1 MDLYLERGF
10 EQTTVAEIAARA
22 GLTERTFFRHFAD
35 KKEVLF
41 GGTPFLQESI
51 LKAVTEAPETAT
63 PLEAVISGFEAA
75 GMYFKDSNERSRRRQ
90 TIIDAHP
97 ELQARELSKLATLTA
112 TISEALQQ
120 RGVAA
125 PAAEL
130 AAQAGMVVFKT
141 AFERWVRADRM
152 PDWKNLIHTSLK
164 ELRFVVSGH

>member
-1 MDLYLERGF
+1 MDLYLERGY
-10 EQTTVAEIAARA
+10 EQTTVAEIASRA

-63 PLEAVISGFEAA
+63 PMEAVISGFEAA

-97 ELQARELSKLATLTA
+97 ELQARELSKLATLTT
-112 TISEALQQ
+112 TISEALQR

-125 PAAEL
+125 PAADL
-130 AAQAGMVVFKT
+130 AAHAGMVVFKT
-141 AFERWVRADRM
+141 AFERWVRTENV
-152 PDWKNLIHTSLK
+152 PEWKKLIQASLDD
-164 ELRFVVSGH
+164 LRSVISEQ